1 MSSPV
6 AKILR
11 SMGPNIEI
19 GKGGVG
25 SIVSGTQGFT
35 IIELM
40 IVVTI
45 VGILATLAVPSYQ
58 SAVVK
63 AKEGALRQDLYS
75 FRDVID
81 QHRADK
87 GKYPENIQALVSAG
101 YLRRVP
107 IDPITNSTTT
117 WQEMVDQTE
126 GGVIDVF
133 SGSDLVGTNGTPY
146 NQW

>member
-1 MSSPV
+1 MEQ
-6 AKILR
+6 
-11 SMGPNIEI
+11 NIAI
-19 GKGGVG
+19 GKRHVP
-25 SIVSGTQGFT
+25 SLLSKTHGFT

-87 GKYPENIQALVSAG
+87 GKYPENIQSLVAAG

-107 IDPITNSTTT
+107 TDPITNSAST
-117 WQEMVDQTE
+117 WQEMMDQTE

>member
-1 MSSPV
+1 MSRLTAKTWHWMEPSTGNGRPAWPV
-6 AKILR
+6 
-11 SMGPNIEI
+11 S
-19 GKGGVG
+19 
-25 SIVSGTQGFT
+25 SSQGFT

-45 VGILATLAVPSYQ
+45 VGILATLAVPSYH
-58 SAVVK
+58 AAIVK
-63 AKEGALRQDLYS
+63 AKEGALRQDLFS
-75 FRDVID
+75 LRDVID

-87 GKYPENIQALVSAG
+87 GKYPDNMQSLISAG

-107 IDPITNSTTT
+107 TDPITGSTST

-126 GGVIDVF
+126 GGMVDVF
-133 SGSDLVGTNGTPY
+133 SGSDLVGTNGVPY